1 LRKQEEPVQ
10 WEVEELKK
18 LSESQPDLVES
29 ALRDLWRRNPGLHRS
44 IVISAYLDG
53 KISLGKAAELL
64 GITRWELQSEFLAKG
79 VPLRS
84 LTKEDVLAEVEALR
98 RWKKS

>member
-1 LRKQEEPVQ
+1 MH

-18 LSESQPDLVES
+18 LSETQPDLVEP
-29 ALRDLWRRNPGLHRS
+29 ALRDLWQRNPSLHRS
-44 IVISAYLDG
+44 IVMSAYLDG

-64 GITRWELQSEFLAKG
+64 GMTRWELQREFIAKG

-84 LTKEDVLAEVEALR
+84 LTKEDVLAEVEAVQH
-98 RWKKS
+98 KNT